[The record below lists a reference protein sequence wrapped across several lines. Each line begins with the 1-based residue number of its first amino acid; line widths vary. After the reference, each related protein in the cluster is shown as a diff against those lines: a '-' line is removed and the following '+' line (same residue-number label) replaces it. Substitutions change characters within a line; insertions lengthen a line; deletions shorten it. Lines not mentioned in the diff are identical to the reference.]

1 MTAPITFQW
10 QLLIL
15 VVFIVAGTVCFCMLE
30 FKARAL
36 SKQEKPSDTG
46 EVEHQKTEQ
55 IAVDWTWII
64 KILVREV
71 ASDKN
76 INLAM

>member
-1 MTAPITFQW
+1 MITPINFQW

-30 FKARAL
+30 FKTRAL

-46 EVEHQKTEQ
+46 EVKPQKTEQ
-55 IAVDWTWII
+55 IAVEWT
-64 KILVREV
+64 
-71 ASDKN
+71 
-76 INLAM
+76 